1 MTSSDKCVR
10 AIISGRVQGVGY
22 RAWCARAASARG
34 LSGWVRNRRSG
45 AVEALFCGDAATVD
59 AMLAAV
65 WDGPQFSR
73 VLEVEVIGETE
84 THCGA
89 FEVRDTC

>member
-1 MTSSDKCVR
+1 MADSDKCVR

-22 RAWCARAASARG
+22 RAWCARTAAAHG

-45 AVEALFCGDAATVD
+45 EVEALFCGDGAVVN
-59 AMLAAV
+59 AMLEAV
-65 WDGPQFSR
+65 WAGPQFAR
-73 VLEVEVIGETE
+73 VLEVEVIGEAVIPS
-84 THCGA
+84 GP